1 MVSPTY
7 FLACRIFEDSGFHGR
22 LRSVPEDEE
31 GVDVEYLRKALHQS
45 ETKAQAEGN
54 TQPTLKPTRPW
65 SKIYRHLIYAVPTF
79 SNPSSRIMS
88 LQRREELVQVAREYD
103 ACIITDDV
111 YDMLQWP
118 TDKTAV
124 QPSREHAYLP
134 RLVDIDRTLEGGAER
149 EGSDGFGNAVS
160 NGSFSKIA
168 GPGCRTGWLEGTQK
182 FVWGTSQ
189 VGSSKSGGAP
199 SQLTSTFV
207 SNLIESGELQRHIFK
222 TLQPTYARRYQS
234 MITAIE
240 EHLLPLGVQL
250 PQTTRDVVGGYFI
263 WLSLPAPMQAEE
275 VAVRAQQEE
284 NLIIAPGPIFAVYG
298 DEKAVDLERKVRVCF
313 SWEEEAMLAEGIQRL
328 AQVIGRMQRNQRQQ
342 EKATP
347 SPREGSSFLVE
358 RHR

>member
-1 MVSPTY
+1 M
-7 FLACRIFEDSGFHGR
+7 HG
-22 LRSVPEDEE
+22 S
-31 GVDVEYLRKALHQS
+31 
-45 ETKAQAEGN
+45 
-54 TQPTLKPTRPW
+54 
-65 SKIYRHLIYAVPTF
+65 
-79 SNPSSRIMS
+79 
-88 LQRREELVQVAREYD
+88 
-103 ACIITDDV
+103 
-111 YDMLQWP
+111 
-118 TDKTAV
+118 
-124 QPSREHAYLP
+124 
-134 RLVDIDRTLEGGAER
+134 
-149 EGSDGFGNAVS
+149 
-160 NGSFSKIA
+160 
-168 GPGCRTGWLEGTQK
+168 
-182 FVWGTSQ
+182 
-189 VGSSKSGGAP
+189 GSSKSGGAP